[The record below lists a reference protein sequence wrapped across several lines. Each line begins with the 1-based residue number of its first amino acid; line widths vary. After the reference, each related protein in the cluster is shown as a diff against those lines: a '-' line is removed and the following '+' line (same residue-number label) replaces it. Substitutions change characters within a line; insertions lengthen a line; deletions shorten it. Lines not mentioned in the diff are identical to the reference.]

1 MDENLSTPAPA
12 VDTEK
17 PAFAPAPAHPP
28 AAASERQGGTFR
40 RTPWVVAAI
49 AALALAGW
57 QWMENGALSDAQ
69 EQLARRLAD
78 SEGAGKASL
87 AQAGEQ
93 LAAVQTRLA
102 ALEAKVEESRSQ
114 QATLEKLYQD
124 IARNRDESAV
134 AEIEQSVMLAAQQLQ
149 LVGNVPGAIL
159 ALQAADARLAGGNR
173 PQFIGLRRA
182 LVHDLDRLRAL
193 PQTDIAGISLR
204 LESVVAA
211 VDTLPL
217 LADARPKADGKPA
230 ERGAPGAAAGKS
242 FWQPAQRV
250 AGEFWDEIRSL
261 IRVQRFDRDEAP
273 LLAPGQAFFLR
284 ENLKL
289 RLLNA
294 RLALLSRDPATFR
307 GELKQAQAWLERYFD
322 VRGAATQNALGG
334 LKQLAANEIGGEP
347 PTLDESLAAVR
358 GFKTGVVRK

>member
-1 MDENLSTPAPA
+1 MDENISTPALA
-12 VDTEK
+12 ADTEK
-17 PAFAPAPAHPP
+17 PAITSAPAHLP
-28 AAASERQGGTFR
+28 AAASERRGGTFR
-40 RTPWVVAAI
+40 RTPWAVAAI

-87 AQAGEQ
+87 AQAGE
-93 LAAVQTRLA
+93 RLA
-102 ALEAKVEESRSQ
+102 ALEAKVEEVNELRGQ

-134 AEIEQSVMLAAQQLQ
+134 AEIEQSIMLAAQQLQ

-204 LESVVAA
+204 LEGVVAA

-230 ERGAPGAAAGKS
+230 ERGAPVAAAGKP

-261 IRVQRFDRDEAP
+261 VRVQRFDRDEAP

-322 VRGAATQNALGG
+322 VRGAAAQNALGG

-358 GFKTGVVRK
+358 GFKTGAVRK